1 MKKGHTYNIM
11 GNRITCGN
19 MNAVSMDDRG
29 RVTLP
34 AEMRSKINAKKF
46 IAYLEG
52 DTIML
57 IPIPDPSEAK
67 GSVNIPWSIDE
78 LEEAGEELAPK
89 RG

>member
-1 MKKGHTYNIM
+1 M

-19 MNAVSMDDRG
+19 MSAVSMDDRG

-67 GSVNIPWSIDE
+67 GSVNIPWSIEE

>member
-1 MKKGHTYNIM
+1 M

-19 MNAVSMDDRG
+19 MSAVSMDDRG

>member
-1 MKKGHTYNIM
+1 M
-11 GNRITCGN
+11 GNRIICGN

-67 GSVNIPWSIDE
+67 GSVNIPWSIEE

>member
-1 MKKGHTYNIM
+1 M
-11 GNRITCGN
+11 GKRITCGN
-19 MNAVSMDDRG
+19 MSAVSMDDRG

>member
-1 MKKGHTYNIM
+1 M
-11 GNRITCGN
+11 GKRITCGN
-19 MNAVSMDDRG
+19 MSAVSMDDRG

-67 GSVNIPWSIDE
+67 GSVNIPWSIEE

>member
-19 MNAVSMDDRG
+19 MSAVSMDDRG

-67 GSVNIPWSIDE
+67 GSVNIPWSIEE

>member
-1 MKKGHTYNIM
+1 
-11 GNRITCGN
+11 
-19 MNAVSMDDRG
+19 MDDRG

-67 GSVNIPWSIDE
+67 GSVNIPWSIEE